1 MGNAWAKS
9 NRSDSALS
17 TIGPI
22 ISPANTSNEA
32 NAAARNAS
40 NVKRSRGSSLADCQS
55 SAGRVEN
62 VSFPPIVDFRCSS
75 SRPLRFTVVQ
85 YWIDQ
90 LGEAQSQREKA
101 NLNASLSNLEGDLD
115 IEITRVFVP
124 FYVLFAN
131 GDCA

>member
-1 MGNAWAKS
+1 
-9 NRSDSALS
+9 
-17 TIGPI
+17 
-22 ISPANTSNEA
+22 
-32 NAAARNAS
+32 
-40 NVKRSRGSSLADCQS
+40 
-55 SAGRVEN
+55 VEN